1 MWMYHALYLSQL
13 LLHSQ
18 LSQCSTIWEER
29 ITLMGHPSLRN
40 EAIYMLVSV
49 HYLCKTDNLQG
60 ISEDKCMP
68 LGSTHGIIPLMIR
81 TLLSSY
87 RIF

>member
-40 EAIYMLVSV
+40 EAIHMLVLV
-49 HYLCKTDNLQG
+49 HYLCIAAGLITDNLQD

-68 LGSTHGIIPLMIR
+68 LGSAHGIIPLMIK
-81 TLLSSY
+81 
-87 RIF
+87 I